1 VSGDHRKVV
10 IGRQLFA
17 GVAVAMVAFGSS
29 ESSWLHV
36 RSELASDSQTG
47 RRGGGNTF
55 GQLDQVSSERAPE
68 RRSKPAVG

>member
-1 VSGDHRKVV
+1 MAK
-10 IGRQLFA
+10 
-17 GVAVAMVAFGSS
+17 VAF
-29 ESSWLHV
+29 ESPEPEWFLSG
-36 RSELASDSQTG
+36 SELASDSQTG